1 MNPITTPAGH
11 RPAGHPQA
19 GWTLTEA
26 CARNAATRPDHT
38 ALICEGRRTSYARLH
53 RDSNRAAHALK
64 AAGIGRGS
72 RVAYLGRE
80 SEHYYLTILACA
92 KAGAVIVPVNWRLT
106 AGEVEHI
113 LNDSGAELLFVDA
126 EFQPTVE
133 QIQAGDGL
141 GALRTVVRLDG
152 TGEDGT
158 HDRGAGLA
166 RWYAAAADTTP
177 DAGTGP
183 DDAVLQIY
191 TSGTTGLPK
200 GVVIAHRT
208 FFTLPEAVRA
218 HGADPDDWI
227 DWRADDISLI
237 SLPGF
242 GIAGIGWFLHGFCVG
257 ATHVIMP
264 MYAAGEAVRLIAA
277 LGVTITFVAPA
288 MLQMMLD
295 ERGVTPASFTSLRK
309 IAYGAAPISESL
321 LLRSLEMFGCQLAQI
336 YASTEAGSVAVCLPP
351 SAHIPGSRLL
361 KAAGR
366 PCPGNEIKICD
377 RDGTELGPGE
387 IGQVC
392 IRTPAHMIGYHNRPD
407 ATAQT
412 LVDGW
417 LHMGDAGYLDEDG
430 YLFLCDRIN
439 DTIIVAGQNIYPAE
453 VEKQLSEH
461 PAVADAA
468 VVGVPDE
475 QWGEAVHAAVVLREG
490 TSASPRELLLFLRG
504 RLADYKIPVR
514 YHVLDALP
522 RNPSGKILRRS
533 VRQQLSG
540 RQTGTQQAGG
550 WQAGAVRRPAPA

>member
-1 MNPITTPAGH
+1 MTPDVHRRTEGSVSHEMNHVMNHTATAEPGRA
-11 RPAGHPQA
+11 A
-19 GWTLTEA
+19 GWTLSEV
-26 CARNAATRPDHT
+26 CARNAAQRPEHT
-38 ALICEGRRTSYARLH
+38 ALICEDRRTSYATLH
-53 RDSNRAAHALK
+53 RDSNRAAHALI

-106 AGEVEHI
+106 ATEVEHI
-113 LNDSGAELLFVDA
+113 LRDSGAELLFVDE
-126 EFQPTVE
+126 EFAATVHQVTAGE
-133 QIQAGDGL
+133 QL
-141 GALRTVVRLDG
+141 GSLHTVVRLDG
-152 TGEDGT
+152 VGPDGT
-158 HDRGAGLA
+158 RDRGAGLGA
-166 RWYAAAADTTP
+166 WYAQAPATDTDP
-177 DAGTGP
+177 GTGP

-208 FFTLPEAVRA
+208 FFTLPEAMRTS
-218 HGADPDDWI
+218 GADPDDWI
-227 DWRADDISLI
+227 DWRADDVSLI

-242 GIAGIGWFLHGFCVG
+242 GIAGIGWFLHGFCAG
-257 ATHVIMP
+257 ATHVVLP
-264 MYAAGEAVRLIAA
+264 MYVAAEAVRVIARY
-277 LGVTITFVAPA
+277 GVTITFVAPA

-295 ERGVTPASFTSLRK
+295 ERDVTARTFASLRK
-309 IAYGAAPISESL
+309 IAYGAAPISEPL
-321 LLRSLEMFGCQLAQI
+321 LLRSLEVFGCQLAQI

-351 SAHIPGSRLL
+351 SVHQAGSPLL
-361 KAAGR
+361 KAAGKA
-366 PCPGNEIKICD
+366 CPGNEIKVID
-377 RDGTELGPGE
+377 RDGNELGPGR

-392 IRTPAHMIGYHNRPD
+392 IRTPAHMIGYWKRPE
-407 ATAQT
+407 ATAEV
-412 LVDGW
+412 LVDDW

-468 VVGVPDE
+468 VVGVLDDH
-475 QWGEAVHAAVVLREG
+475 WGEAVHAAVVLRPG
-490 TSASPRELLLFLRG
+490 ATASPRELLLFLRG

-514 YHVLDALP
+514 YHLVDSLP

-533 VRQQLSG
+533 VRQQLAE
-540 RQTGTQQAGG
+540 QHT
-550 WQAGAVRRPAPA
+550 PAPT